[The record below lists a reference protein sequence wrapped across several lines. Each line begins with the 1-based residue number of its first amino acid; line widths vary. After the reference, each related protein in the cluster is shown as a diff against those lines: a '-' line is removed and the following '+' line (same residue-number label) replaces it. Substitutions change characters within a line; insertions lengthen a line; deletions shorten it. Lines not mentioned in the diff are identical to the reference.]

1 MALLRLALPRR
12 WLAAPAELET
22 AVLKFTILRDGK
34 LGRVAIPD
42 VHGVALLYLRQGTH
56 QARVG
61 RVQEHDPLL
70 LQRHPTA
77 SELPHARRPRWE
89 RPGSGQRQLGQRS
102 LARWAVCLFLFSG
115 CHGLLCGRSGPLGL
129 FVRRIRVTAG
139 NRSGYGGSTQPGRVL
154 PQGSGRGSVLI
165 TMVANFHIT
174 F

>member
-22 AVLKFTILRDGK
+22 TVLKFTILRDGK

-70 LQRHPTA
+70 LQTQPTA
-77 SELPHARRPRWE
+77 SEPLHTQRPRWE
-89 RPGSGQRQLGQRS
+89 
-102 LARWAVCLFLFSG
+102 
-115 CHGLLCGRSGPLGL
+115 
-129 FVRRIRVTAG
+129 
-139 NRSGYGGSTQPGRVL
+139 QPGPARA
-154 PQGSGRGSVLI
+154 PGRGSWASIPWRHGLSASFCFRGAMGSSGALRDFLPDGSELQWGIDPGVEAPPSQAGFCHRG
-165 TMVANFHIT
+165 VGGCRC
-174 F
+174 

>member
-77 SELPHARRPRWE
+77 SELLPAPA
-89 RPGSGQRQLGQRS
+89 GSS
-102 LARWAVCLFLFSG
+102 L
-115 CHGLLCGRSGPLGL
+115 
-129 FVRRIRVTAG
+129 
-139 NRSGYGGSTQPGRVL
+139 
-154 PQGSGRGSVLI
+154 GSGRGSWASAPCPDRLSASFCFRGATGSSAAAPALRGFLCDESELQRGIDPGVEAPPSQAGFCH
-165 TMVANFHIT
+165 MGAGRGWC
-174 F
+174 